1 MPIVHRAARAAARS
15 LAAVGRIAG
24 RAVYVAAFML
34 LVVAAAIL
42 PAPILGRPR
51 FERPG
56 RRNEPAEV
64 DRRR

>member
-1 MPIVHRAARAAARS
+1 MPVAAPPAHAVARA
-15 LAAVGRIAG
+15 LAFVAQLAG
-24 RAVYVAAFML
+24 RAVRVVAVLLL
-34 LVVAAAIL
+34 LVVALFL

-56 RRNEPAEV
+56 RRNQPAEV